1 VSGNSFNVTSAN
13 VSPEGADPTGPVPF
27 EYALV
32 RAVPRVDRGEFV
44 NVAVV
49 LYCQARDFLG
59 CTATFEPERLRA
71 LHPQADVD
79 AVAAALDGICA
90 VCEGLPIAGAAAGGP
105 PRARFGW
112 LTSPRSTVVQAGPV
126 HSGVTTDPAAEL
138 ARLAARLTG

>member
-1 VSGNSFNVTSAN
+1 MSV
-13 VSPEGADPTGPVPF
+13 VPF
-27 EYALV
+27 EYAVV

-49 LYCQARDFLG
+49 LYCQARDYLG
-59 CTATFEPERLRA
+59 CACEPETHRVLA
-71 LHPQADVD
+71 LDPGADLE
-79 AVAAALDGICA
+79 ALTAALDGICA
-90 VCEGLPIAGAAAGGP
+90 ICEGRPSAGAAGAGS

-138 ARLAARLTG
+138 ARLARRLIH

>member
-1 VSGNSFNVTSAN
+1 MTAVA
-13 VSPEGADPTGPVPF
+13 F

-44 NVAVV
+44 NVAVI

-59 CTATFEPERLRA
+59 CVCGIEPQRLLA
-71 LHPQADVD
+71 LDPGTDLE
-79 AVAAALDGICA
+79 AVTAALDGICA
-90 VCEGLPIAGAAAGGP
+90 VCEGRPSAGAAGNGS

-112 LTSPRSTVVQAGPV
+112 LTSPRSTVIQSGPV

-138 ARLAARLTG
+138 ARLARRLMTVG